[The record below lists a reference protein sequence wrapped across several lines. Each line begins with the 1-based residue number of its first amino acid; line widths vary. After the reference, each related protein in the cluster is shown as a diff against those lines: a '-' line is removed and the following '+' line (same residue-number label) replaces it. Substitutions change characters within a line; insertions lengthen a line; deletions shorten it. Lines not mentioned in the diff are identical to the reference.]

1 MARTRFSVGQV
12 IHHTK
17 CNYRGVIV
25 EAHESFQGTDEWYD
39 EEARSRPPRALP
51 WYRVLVHDASHE
63 TYVAERHL
71 ELDRSGEPIKHPCV
85 GLFFDRFDGV
95 RYRCE
100 RLLN

>member
-12 IHHTK
+12 IHHRK
-17 CNYRGVIV
+17 FDYRGVIV
-25 EAHESFQGTDEWYD
+25 EAHERFQGAEEWYD
-39 EEARSRPPRALP
+39 EVARSRPPRDRP

-71 ELDRSGEPIKHPCV
+71 ELDSSGEPIKHPYV